1 MANLRDIR
9 RRIKSV
15 KNTAQITKAMQL
27 VAASK
32 MKKAQ
37 DQAMAGRPY
46 ADLLN
51 DVLVNLKEQTNEEDH
66 PLLKENKG
74 DKELIILISTDKGLC
89 GGLNTNL
96 FRVVTEHS
104 PENVD
109 YVTIGRKGAQFLA
122 RSKKELLA
130 DFKIDD
136 PVSFLESKQIS
147 EFATE
152 KFLSGEYARVRV
164 AFTNFVNT
172 MTQDPMI
179 ETLLPISPIDLG
191 KEKDYMKDMG
201 SGHVDGQPDLSED
214 PHAEY
219 GGYIFEPSPA
229 AVLDTTVPQY
239 VNYQLYQMILESRAS
254 EHSARMVA
262 MKAATDNANDM
273 IKDLTL
279 DYNKQRQAAITAEL
293 LEITTAMRALE

>member
-37 DQAMAGRPY
+37 DQAMCGRPY

-51 DVLVNLKEQTNEEDH
+51 DVLVNLKEQTSEEDH
-66 PLLKENKG
+66 PLLKENQG
-74 DKELIILISTDKGLC
+74 EKELVILVSTDKGLC

-96 FRVVTEHS
+96 FRVLTDTRHDDA
-104 PENVD
+104 D

-136 PVSFLESKQIS
+136 PVSFLASKQIS

-152 KFLSGEYARVRV
+152 KFLSGDYARVRV

-172 MTQDPMI
+172 MTQLPMI

-191 KEKDYMKDMG
+191 RDKDFVGMG
-201 SGHVDGQPDLSED
+201 AGQETEATNLPED
-214 PHAEY
+214 PRTEY
-219 GGYIFEPSPA
+219 GGYIFEPTPS
-229 AVLDTTVPQY
+229 AVLETTVPQY

-262 MKAATDNANDM
+262 MKAATDNANEM

>member
-96 FRVVTEHS
+96 FRVVTENS
-104 PENVD
+104 LENAD

-136 PVSFLESKQIS
+136 PVPFLESKQIS

-191 KEKDYMKDMG
+191 TEKDYRKDMG
-201 SGHVDGQPDLSED
+201 PGHVDGQPDLPED

>member
-66 PLLKENKG
+66 PLLKENEG
-74 DKELIILISTDKGLC
+74 DKELVILVSTDKGLC

-96 FRVVTEHS
+96 FRIVSENS

-109 YVTIGRKGAQFLA
+109 YVTVGRKGAQFLA

-136 PVSFLESKQIS
+136 PVPFLESKQIS

-172 MTQDPMI
+172 MTQEPMI

-191 KEKDYMKDMG
+191 RDKDFVGMG
-201 SGHVDGQPDLSED
+201 PGHEPGASDLPED

-219 GGYIFEPSPA
+219 GGYIFEPSPS

>member
-66 PLLKENKG
+66 PLLKENEG
-74 DKELIILISTDKGLC
+74 DKELIILVSTDKGLC

-96 FRVVTEHS
+96 FRVVTEES

-109 YVTIGRKGAQFLA
+109 YVTVGRKGAQFLA

-136 PVSFLESKQIS
+136 PVPFLESKQIS

-152 KFLSGEYARVRV
+152 KFLGGEYARVRV

-172 MTQDPMI
+172 MTQEPMI

-191 KEKDYMKDMG
+191 KDKDFISAG
-201 SGHVDGQPDLSED
+201 SGAEPTDMPED

-219 GGYIFEPSPA
+219 GGYIFEPSPS

>member
-96 FRVVTEHS
+96 FRVVTENS
-104 PENVD
+104 LGNVD

-136 PVSFLESKQIS
+136 PVPFLESKQIS

-191 KEKDYMKDMG
+191 TEKDYMKDMG
-201 SGHVDGQPDLSED
+201 PGHVDGQPDLSED